1 MFFLV
6 DAACPNRFSE
16 AKEMLDDILDFAR
29 NTKIKVAFLGN
40 KIDKWESV
48 SDERLREGLT
58 LNSN

>member
-1 MFFLV
+1 
-6 DAACPNRFSE
+6 
-16 AKEMLDDILDFAR
+16 MLDEILDFAR
-29 NTKIKVAFLGN
+29 NTNIKVAVLGN